1 MIIKKIYVKKILE
14 IIIIVKILSYKK
26 YIFDVSSNDITKN
39 NISLYIY
46 LIIIIFSIFYFQIIY
61 LYEHPNYIIQSNHNL
76 HYASLEQIY
85 LNNIQKI

>member
-39 NISLYIY
+39 NISLYLY

-61 LYEHPNYIIQSNHNL
+61 LYEHPN
-76 HYASLEQIY
+76 
-85 LNNIQKI
+85 